1 MTSPLRLP
9 RRVPRAART
18 VPSLAAAL
26 ALSAAACSPPDA
38 RARSAVAE
46 RDALRREV
54 LGMRRLAVALDGGRA
69 PGGDATAGLV
79 LGDDDV
85 VVVVRDSLV
94 RALIAAALP
103 ITARVGDRAEVRLER
118 ATTVLDANVARVTLV
133 GTVRQLGWPHAGAA
147 VRLGGAVADFTV
159 DSTSTLRAKLSL
171 DEVVVGQPTG
181 VPAPTRRWA
190 QAALQRVVD
199 GGLPQLAA
207 TLPAIALPVRLDQV
221 IDLPGFGPD
230 GPLDVPAVRANVR
243 VTVRHVATLDGRT
256 WIVLR
261 LARDRFVPV
270 RPAARVAKVAKVAT
284 TRRAGGV
291 VTAR

>member
-1 MTSPLRLP
+1 
-9 RRVPRAART
+9 
-18 VPSLAAAL
+18 
-26 ALSAAACSPPDA
+26 
-38 RARSAVAE
+38 VAE

-54 LGMRRLAVALDGGRA
+54 LGMRRLSAALDGRA
-69 PGGDATAGLV
+69 AGGGPTAGLV

-94 RALIAAALP
+94 RALLAAALP

-133 GTVRQLGWPHAGAA
+133 GTVRQLGWPRAGAA
-147 VRLGGAVADFTV
+147 VRLGGAVADFAV

-243 VTVRHVATLDGRT
+243 VTVRHVATWDGHT

-270 RPAARVAKVAKVAT
+270 RRASAAR
-284 TRRAGGV
+284 
-291 VTAR
+291 